1 MKEKKFPPKA
11 DRPLDE
17 KRRKFLKFLAFGS
30 GAFLLGG
37 LITRL
42 SGFGEREDK
51 NALPL
56 RKFRVL
62 EKDSELI
69 FYNREGHKLFT
80 VSDDGDLEIG

>member
-1 MKEKKFPPKA
+1 MKKLK
-11 DRPLDE
+11 LNV
-17 KRRKFLKFLAFGS
+17 KRRKFLKFAFF
-30 GAFLLGG
+30 GAVTFLLGG
-37 LITRL
+37 VITRL
-42 SGFGEREDK
+42 SGIGEREDK

-62 EKDSELI
+62 EKDSGLV

>member
-1 MKEKKFPPKA
+1 MKEKK
-11 DRPLDE
+11 LNL
-17 KRRKFLKFLAFGS
+17 KRRKFLKFLAFGA
-30 GAFLLGG
+30 GTFLLGG
-37 LITRL
+37 FITRL

-51 NALPL
+51 YALPL